1 MVERQTF
8 WSFLNGLSCT
18 FSTSRPCTN
27 LSQSYEEF
35 AVFGKN
41 GLFSVKFVQGLD
53 VIKVHERPF
62 KKLQNVWRSTQ
73 KVSMLYEQYF
83 LYFLRIENK
92 ATSYVCN
99 GRLLTFE
106 AHCRWKSFLV
116 HEHVSKLTQYSFS
129 THFGL
134 TWHSF
139 DPSKYIYNLIHKWLL
154 WHDIKSYNN
163 TSKNP
168 QKPF

>member
-1 MVERQTF
+1 MAERQTF

-18 FSTSRPCTN
+18 FSTSIPCTK

-41 GLFSVKFVQGLD
+41 GLFSVIFGEKCKFFVTLRHFVQGLD
-53 VIKVHERPF
+53 VLKVHERPF

-106 AHCRWKSFLV
+106 AYCTV
-116 HEHVSKLTQYSFS
+116 Q
-129 THFGL
+129 
-134 TWHSF
+134 
-139 DPSKYIYNLIHKWLL
+139 NLIAWMI
-154 WHDIKSYNN
+154 DQGSI
-163 TSKNP
+163 
-168 QKPF
+168 QR